1 MAWTM
6 LDSTKLTG
14 TSDTITVSGFDAK
27 AYLFVLLSIQGTGN
41 VHADITYNNDATSNY
56 AYRQSRN
63 GAADGTGVN
72 LSNIPIAVTSVQYQ
86 FCTLYIVN
94 ASDREKLQIS
104 MCSQTAGTTSST
116 APDRTE
122 VVGKWINTSDSIT
135 RIDSTNSEAGNDYNI
150 GSEMIVFGS
159 D

>member
-41 VHADITYNNDATSNY
+41 VHADITYNNDATANY
-56 AYRQSRN
+56 AYQHSRN
-63 GAADGTGVN
+63 GGTGNGIN

-135 RIDSTNSEAGNDYNI
+135 RIDSTNSEAGNDYNT